1 MSALP
6 NGIIKKPGIASFVA
20 VGIGGVF
27 GACAR
32 YSISL
37 LFNPTHGFP
46 YATFTVN
53 LIGCLLLGYILNQVR
68 LKQLLGPTILLA
80 IGTGVLGSFTTFS
93 TFALETVELW
103 QTNYLLSV
111 SYVILSLILGL
122 FASFIGYTLAGKG
135 RVGK

>member
-93 TFALETVELW
+93 TFGHESLLMLVEKK
-103 QTNYLLSV
+103 Y
-111 SYVILSLILGL
+111 
-122 FASFIGYTLAGKG
+122 AAAIGYMFTTTFVSIGTIFLIYYL
-135 RVGK
+135 